1 MIKNNKYTLAAL
13 SATSILYALGAS
25 NVHAD
30 SNVGQVTAYSLNVRS
45 GPSTSDSIIGG
56 LSKGDKVDILSSKD
70 GWYKIKYGSKVG
82 WVSGD
87 YILTESSS
95 TTNSDSSTNSSSTGK
110 KLVATAGLNVRAG
123 GSTEYKIIGY
133 IKKNHSVEMLGVASS
148 GWYKIKLSDGTIG
161 YSSNKYLKES
171 NSTSGNE
178 SNNNSNNNSNDN
190 VIESLIATANLN
202 VRSGPSTSNSI
213 VGMVYKGNNVSIV
226 EHTNNNWYKVK
237 LSSGKIGYCSTAYL
251 KSKSDLDSI
260 TNKPDSSQD
269 ISSGSESNN
278 NSNNNTNNSVTV
290 IENLIATANLNV
302 RSGPSTSNNIVGIV
316 YKGNNVSIVE
326 HTNNNWYKVK
336 LSSGKI
342 GYCSAAYLKSKSD
355 LDSITNKPESS
366 QDISSSM
373 QVKAYAYY
381 TGTITATGTKPT
393 FGRTIAVDPT
403 IIPYGSRVYIPEFDK
418 TFIAE
423 DCGGGIKGNKI
434 DIYMNTEQECLNWGV
449 RNITIYIL
457 K

>member
-82 WVSGD
+82 WISGD

-161 YSSNKYLKES
+161 YSSNKYLRES
-171 NSTSGNE
+171 NSTSGSE
-178 SNNNSNNNSNDN
+178 SNNNSNDNTSDN

-213 VGMVYKGNNVSIV
+213 VGM
-226 EHTNNNWYKVK
+226 
-237 LSSGKIGYCSTAYL
+237 
-251 KSKSDLDSI
+251 
-260 TNKPDSSQD
+260 
-269 ISSGSESNN
+269 
-278 NSNNNTNNSVTV
+278 
-290 IENLIATANLNV
+290 
-302 RSGPSTSNNIVGIV
+302 V